1 MSGRLVLTAGI
12 NYRAPGDPEPVSG
25 YWELTMSVA
34 QAVNLAKKVFLV
46 EKKYFGSSWG
56 EPSYLRVASRSEL
69 KKYSFNDPETTGITY
84 SSGYHLYL
92 TSSVVS
98 PYSSW
103 DDAHYAYRHAR
114 ARIKSLIGFDAETTL
129 TSPLSIGIVGPV
141 PYRQTGTAY
150 TMYPLD
156 SHKFAGSGGSPPYSY
171 SIGEDYT
178 GSIIEGST
186 GLFVA
191 NNSGNCEIVVQD
203 SANGRA
209 TINVTIVEP
218 SSPTSLEVFNV

>member
-12 NYRAPGDPEPVSG
+12 NYMAPGDPEPVSG
-25 YWELTMSVA
+25 YWELTLSVV

-46 EKKYFGSSWG
+46 EKRHYDSSWG
-56 EPSYLRVASRSEL
+56 TPSYLRVASRSDL
-69 KKYSFNDPETTGITY
+69 KKYSFNDPEYDG
-84 SSGYHLYL
+84 SDHSNGYHKYL
-92 TSSVVS
+92 SSSAVAN
-98 PYSSW
+98 YSSW
-103 DDAHYAYRHAR
+103 DDANFAYRHAR

-129 TSPLSIGIVGPV
+129 TSPLSLGIVGPV

-171 SIGEDYT
+171 SVGEDYT
-178 GSIIEGST
+178 GSIIDGST

-203 SANGRA
+203 SANARA